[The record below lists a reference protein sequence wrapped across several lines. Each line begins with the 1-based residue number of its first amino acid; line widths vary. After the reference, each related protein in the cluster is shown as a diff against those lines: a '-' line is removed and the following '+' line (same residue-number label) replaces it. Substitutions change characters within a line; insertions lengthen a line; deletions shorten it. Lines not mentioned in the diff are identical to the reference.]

1 VPVQTF
7 TYTWTHTRLET
18 IQDQFRYFMTYGN
31 VDESKVD
38 KVVYAVGEKAVQAVG
53 LFGCDA
59 SGLRVIEA
67 ELRVDWDLSA
77 ELTLSIPNIN
87 SPTGWLGTQAPEIKV
102 AGRRFAQTAERLQL
116 DIRFWVLF
124 TPAVRNDATNHEAWC
139 KHVGVLFGSVPPGW
153 KVPPEDRAET
163 LLDLPEVQVTMRRA
177 RE

>member
-31 VDESKVD
+31 VDESYVD

-53 LFGCDA
+53 LYGRES
-59 SGLRVIEA
+59 SGPRVIEV

-77 ELTLSIPNIN
+77 KLTLSIPNIS
-87 SPTGWLGTQAPEIKV
+87 SPTGWVGTQAPEIKV

-116 DIRFWVLF
+116 DTSFWILF
-124 TPAVRNDATNHEAWC
+124 TPAIRNDPENYKAWC
-139 KHVGVLFGSVPPGW
+139 DYVGVVFGSAPPDW
-153 KVPPEDRAET
+153 KGPPEDRPET
-163 LLDLPEVQVTMRRA
+163 LLDLPEVHVTIRRA
-177 RE
+177 HE